1 MNCLIVYVVFLL
13 NCCVIFS
20 ALAALW
26 RRDQACGL
34 RASQQNRQLG
44 FETASSQR
52 FKYDISI
59 SQTNYINNQQ
69 LEIKQSLKSECSVML
84 SRQACASTCGMCI
97 HEDEFKHAKEE
108 VERQHKRRKL
118 ANFACKQNARAKA
131 KAKAKASS
139 DTVPAAAASSSSASG
154 AASGIARP
162 SGEATR
168 SFFGR
173 NGESFDWKGGADERT
188 LFHFNRSKR
197 RGSTING
204 WSVVCNVHAP
214 EVPEGSATGDAR
226 CCSRSF
232 TADSAC
238 VALRVLK
245 KWCLD
250 GTVVG
255 TKSEHCDVAHFP
267 RDVPDDL
274 PSHDHLDAQWQLLR
288 PTL

>member
-1 MNCLIVYVVFLL
+1 MPRRKWKGNTNEEHLPTLHASRTLEQKQQQKRKQKLAQTLYLL
-13 NCCVIFS
+13 RQHHHHRHQEQH
-20 ALAALW
+20 L
-26 RRDQACGL
+26 
-34 RASQQNRQLG
+34 ASQDPLERQLG
-44 FETASSQR
+44 VF
-52 FKYDISI
+52 
-59 SQTNYINNQQ
+59 
-69 LEIKQSLKSECSVML
+69 V
-84 SRQACASTCGMCI
+84 
-97 HEDEFKHAKEE
+97 
-108 VERQHKRRKL
+108 
-118 ANFACKQNARAKA
+118 
-131 KAKAKASS
+131 
-139 DTVPAAAASSSSASG
+139 
-154 AASGIARP
+154 
-162 SGEATR
+162 
-168 SFFGR
+168 GR

-197 RGSTING
+197 RGSTTNG

-255 TKSEHCDVAHFP
+255 TKSEHCNVAHFP